1 MEKLGYTLLAIV
13 AIAWITIV
21 ITGLVM
27 AYPWGL
33 IGLIGILGL
42 GLLLIK
48 VLADRLNNKED
59 DHYSNNVD
67 I

>member
-1 MEKLGYTLLAIV
+1 MEKLGYFLLAIV
-13 AIAWITIV
+13 ALAWITIV

-27 AYPWGL
+27 AFPWGL

-42 GLLLIK
+42 GVLLIK